1 MPPPI
6 ARPDASPASVPSPPP
21 DRRRALGVVTA
32 GVITFLNLY
41 AVQSLMPLIAAEF
54 GVSLPAT
61 GWTITA
67 GLLAVALVAPF
78 VGSVSDML
86 GRKRLMVAAAW
97 VLVVPTVLAALA
109 PTFGLLVWW
118 RFVQGLLLPFIF
130 AVAVAYIGDEAPGA
144 AGIRLTGLYSM
155 GAITGGFSGRLIAGF
170 VAQAAGWRAAFL
182 VLAALSVGAAA
193 LLGAMLP
200 AEQHFTPVRG
210 LRATLRGFAE
220 HLRNRRL
227 LATYAVGF
235 AVLFSIVSAFTY
247 GNFVLAAPP
256 YRLGPAALGAVFV
269 VYLLGLV
276 TTPLASRL
284 AIAIGR
290 RATCALA
297 TLAGCAGMALTLVPH
312 LAAVIAGLGVL
323 AGAVFVEQA
332 LSLGF
337 IAVSASRAKST
348 AVGLYVT
355 CYYIG
360 GSLGGI
366 LPGPLWRHVGWP
378 GCVGLTIAV
387 QLAVGAITLL
397 AWRDRPAGGG
407 LPTPGPAPILR
418 PPEPKREGLSP
429 S

>member
-1 MPPPI
+1 MPPPPI
-6 ARPDASPASVPSPPP
+6 APIAATPHPPP
-21 DRRRALGVVTA
+21 AWRRAVGVVTA

-41 AVQSLMPLIAAEF
+41 AVQSLMPLLAADF
-54 GVSLPAT
+54 RVSLPAT
-61 GWTITA
+61 GWAITA
-67 GLLAVALVAPF
+67 SLLAVALVAPF
-78 VGSVSDML
+78 VGSVSDIL

-97 VLVVPTVLAALA
+97 ALVIPTMLVALA
-109 PTFGLLVWW
+109 PTLGLLVWW

-130 AVAVAYIGDEAPGA
+130 AVAVAYIGDEAPGP

-155 GAITGGFSGRLIAGF
+155 GAITGGFSGRLIAGL
-170 VAQAAGWRAAFL
+170 VAQHAGWRAAFW

-193 LLGAMLP
+193 LLAATLP
-200 AEQHFTPVRG
+200 AERRFVPVRG
-210 LRATLRGFAE
+210 LRSSLRGFSE
-220 HLRNRRL
+220 HLHNRRL
-227 LATYAVGF
+227 LATFAVGF

-247 GNFVLAAPP
+247 GNFLLAAPP

-276 TTPLASRL
+276 TTPLATRL

-290 RATCALA
+290 RGTCALA
-297 TLAGCAGMALTLVPH
+297 AVTGCAGMVLTLVPH
-312 LAAVIAGLGVL
+312 LAAVIAGLGIL

-337 IAVSASRAKST
+337 IAVAAQRAKST

-366 LPGPLWRHVGWP
+366 LPGGLWRHAGWP
-378 GCVGLTIAV
+378 GCVALTCAV
-387 QLAVGAITLL
+387 QLAVLVITLR
-397 AWRDRPAGGG
+397 AWRERPLG
-407 LPTPGPAPILR
+407 LPRPGAKPIVSASQ
-418 PPEPKREGLSP
+418 PEREGLSP
-429 S
+429 P